1 MSNTKADIHANGM
14 TKRRSILG
22 DAHVDRAESNKT
34 GFDENFQ
41 EFITRYAWGEVWQG
55 DSLSTRDRHLI
66 TLAMMAALGK
76 EQEFSMHV
84 RATKQTGVT
93 QAELAD
99 ILKTVAIYAGLPA
112 ANTAFGL
119 AKKVYAEGEL

>member
-1 MSNTKADIHANGM
+1 MSKTFDDGM
-14 TKRRSILG
+14 KKRRSILG
-22 DAHVDRAESNKT
+22 NAHVDRAETNKT
-34 GFDENFQ
+34 DFDEGFQ

-55 DSLSTRDRHLI
+55 DALSVKERHFI

-76 EQEFSMHV
+76 EHEFAMHV

-93 QAELAD
+93 QEELAD
-99 ILKTVAIYAGLPA
+99 ILKTVAIYAGLPS

-119 AKKVYAEGEL
+119 AKKVYAEDAS